1 MNILILVLIVI
12 AAYFYGCFST
22 ARILTKTFRS
32 LNIYKVGTGLADTE
46 NIYTHVSRPMG
57 VLVGA
62 LDIMKALLFLLVVE
76 LLTKLLDTHS
86 PLSGAELLYHRNVM
100 LLYGLAMLVGHC
112 LPLTNRFKG
121 GRGIFTY
128 TGYLLYFAPWPMLIS
143 LTVAWLI
150 VVLWKQI
157 RFAQYVIVILPVLLS
172 HVFYAF
178 LPQFREDLP
187 RFFVAI
193 VWGIAILMGALNFAV
208 SKKLGE
214 L

>member
-1 MNILILVLIVI
+1 MNILILILITV

-22 ARILTKTFRS
+22 ARMLTKTLRS

-76 LLTKLLDTHS
+76 LLTRLLANHSSLADADLLYQKNLKLL
-86 PLSGAELLYHRNVM
+86 YR
-100 LLYGLAMLVGHC
+100 LAMLEGHC
-112 LPLTNRFKG
+112 MPVSHKFKG

-128 TGYLLYFAPWPMLIS
+128 TGFLLYFVPWPMLIS
-143 LTVAWLI
+143 LFVAWLI
-150 VVLWKQI
+150 VLLWRQI
-157 RFAQYVIVILPVLLS
+157 RFAQYVIVILPLLLS
-172 HVFYAF
+172 HVFFAF
-178 LPQFREDLP
+178 FPEFKEDLP
-187 RFFVAI
+187 DYFVAI
-193 VWGIAILMGALNFAV
+193 IWGIAILMGVLNFVV